1 MPRDSRMSRMLH
13 VLIHMD
19 QHIKQPTSQQISAML
34 GTNPVVVRR
43 MMSGLRNQGIV
54 TAERGRT
61 GGWQLT
67 KELREISLL
76 DVYKALEKP
85 ALFNI
90 GPSSENPA
98 CYVEQA
104 VDVRMEQ
111 TLNEAEQ
118 LVIHQFAEVSVA
130 DIADDFDKRTKQ
142 RSQTTGP
149 DCALK
154 TSKPSHSVP
163 AKSRQT
169 DCQN

>member
-19 QHIKQPTSQQISAML
+19 RHVQQPTSQQISAML

-43 MMSGLRNQGIV
+43 MMSGLRDQGIV

-67 KELREISLL
+67 KELSAISLL
-76 DVYKALEKP
+76 DVYKALEEP

-90 GPSSENPA
+90 GPSSENPQ

-104 VDVRMEQ
+104 VDARMQQ
-111 TLNEAEQ
+111 TLSEAEQ
-118 LVIHQFAEVSVA
+118 LVLRQFADVSVS
-130 DIADDFDKRTKQ
+130 DIADDFDKRMTQNKSV
-142 RSQTTGP
+142 RVS
-149 DCALK
+149 DCAP
-154 TSKPSHSVP
+154 KPGI
-163 AKSRQT
+163 T
-169 DCQN
+169 